1 MKLKLWPAVLFAV
14 LILPLITYAG
24 SLTMVTYYPR
34 PGTYYDNLYARSIG
48 VGTTTV
54 GDHLTIANNAV
65 IGEGCGGYGAIGFTG
80 SASCAS
86 YQLSSSS
93 GDTALYINRPTGQN
107 IHYKINNG
115 ADQITLEANGNLGIN
130 PGGAAAQKLDVNG
143 HMILSSAAPSLFF
156 GGATTSLT
164 SPSANSITFN
174 TNSLVQIRLNSTGL
188 GIGYAPSQKL
198 DINGNARI
206 SGTTSLSTAD
216 VSTALAVTNP
226 GTFTAGGTSSLNGVT
241 AINSTLAVTGA
252 TTLSGATQIN
262 NTLGVTG
269 IATLSSNASVTGTLL
284 TTGLA
289 TFNPGGINIA
299 GGDLS
304 VAGTSTLTGSTGMGI
319 APTLPYRL
327 IVKEA
332 GIIEAVGIDGDLYNI
347 SGEYKYGPA
356 PSDEMLKDNILPI
369 THALTKTRS
378 LKGVYFTWK
387 DSKKRALGLTAQNVE
402 KNFPELVYQDRKKF
416 KHVQYP
422 NLVGLLI
429 EDVKDQQQQL
439 DKIQQEIEQ
448 MKMTLNK

>member
-1 MKLKLWPAVLFAV
+1 MKLKLWPALLCAV

-24 SLTMVTYYPR
+24 SLTMITYYPR
-34 PGTYYDNLYARSIG
+34 PGTYYDDLTARSIG
-48 VGTTTV
+48 VGTTAV
-54 GDHLTIANNAV
+54 GSHLNVADNAV
-65 IGEGCGGYGAIGFTG
+65 IGEGCAGYGAIGFTG
-80 SASCAS
+80 TASCS
-86 YQLSSSS
+86 NYQLSSSS
-93 GDTALYINRPTGQN
+93 GDTNLYINRPAGQN
-107 IHYKINNG
+107 IHFKINNG
-115 ADQITLEANGNLGIN
+115 ADQITLDSSGNLGIN
-130 PGGAAAQKLDVNG
+130 PAGAATQKLDVNG
-143 HMILSSAAPSLFF
+143 HMILSSAAPNLFL
-156 GGATTSLT
+156 GGATTYLGY
-164 SPSANSITFN
+164 PAANTLTFN
-174 TNSLVQIRLNSTGL
+174 TNTAEQIRLTSTGL
-188 GIGYAPSQKL
+188 GIGMVPTQKL
-198 DINGNARI
+198 DVTGNARV
-206 SGTTSLSTAD
+206 SGTTTLATAN

-226 GTFTAGGTSSLNGVT
+226 GTFTAGGTSSLNGAT
-241 AINSTLAVTGA
+241 AINSTLTVTGA
-252 TTLSGATQIN
+252 TTLGGATQIN

-269 IATLSSNASVTGTLL
+269 VATLSSNASVTGTLL

-299 GGDLS
+299 GGALS
-304 VAGTSTLTGSTGMGI
+304 VAGTSTLSGSTGMGI

-327 IVKEA
+327 IVREA

-356 PSDEMLKDNILPI
+356 PSDEQLKDNIHLI
-369 THALTKTRS
+369 AHALAKTRT

-387 DSKKRALGLTAQNVE
+387 DNKKRATGLTAQNVE
-402 KNFPELVYQDRKKF
+402 KTFPELVYQDRKKM